1 MTPPFRL
8 QAIDGQDPAHVSHA
22 ATLWNA
28 ACGDEMAV
36 SPRFITYNLHP
47 GGGVRQ
53 AAMLALVGDAPA
65 GFVVASMLPDNPAVA
80 SPEQGWIDALVVAP
94 DYRRQGVGSRLLTWA
109 EGWLLGQGCRTIRL
123 GGSLRP
129 FVPGVPVELETAAF
143 FVRHGYG
150 GETPDAA
157 PTAVWDVAAD
167 LALYTPPRSVRDIAG
182 QVRPATPADHAALA
196 AFLQREF
203 PGRWHYEFEQ
213 YVAAGGRIADYMVLW
228 TARGVDGCCILT
240 FPDSLHP
247 IERFYPYR
255 LPAPGAN
262 SAPSASAPTAAAAA
276 MAAPCS
282 TRGCDGCTTP
292 ASTAASSIGRTCWT
306 STPSSVSRPIATIC
320 NSSSSSSR
328 LH

>member
-157 PTAVWDVAAD
+157 PMAVWDVAAD

-255 LPAPGAN
+255 LPRPWGQL
-262 SAPSASAPTAAAAA
+262 
-276 MAAPCS
+276 
-282 TRGCDGCTTP
+282 G
-292 ASTAASSIGRTCWT
+292 SIG
-306 STPSSVSRPIATIC
+306 VSADCRGRGYGAAILDAGLR
-320 NSSSSSSR
+320 R
-328 LH
+328 LHNNGVNGCVIDWTDLLDFYAKFGFTPHRRYLQLRKRL